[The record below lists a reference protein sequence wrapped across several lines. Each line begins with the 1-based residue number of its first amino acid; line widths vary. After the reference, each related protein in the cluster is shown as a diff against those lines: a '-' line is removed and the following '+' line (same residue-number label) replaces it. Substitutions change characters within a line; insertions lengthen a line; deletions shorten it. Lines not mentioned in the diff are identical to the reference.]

1 MHDILP
7 GDIAA
12 WQHLERT
19 AADVFSS
26 YGYDEIRV
34 PVLEQ
39 TELFTRAIG
48 ATTDVVEKEMYTFE
62 DRNGD
67 SLSLRP
73 EGTAGIVRA
82 VLQHGL
88 LYGAPLRL
96 WYRGPMFRH
105 ERPQKGRTR
114 QFHQVGAEVFGAP
127 GPDIDAELIFL
138 GERLWRELG
147 LDGLRLEIN
156 SLGSAEER
164 AAYREELV
172 RFLSTH
178 QDELDK
184 ATRNRAERNPLRVL
198 DSKDQNVQDMLQS
211 APALNDYLGSESK
224 AMFDGLLEALDR
236 LSVKFEVN
244 PRLVRGLDYY
254 SHSVFEWVSDD
265 LGAQGTVCAGGRYD
279 SLVELQGGK
288 PWPGIGFAMG
298 EERLVELMR
307 QGGAVGGLA
316 PHVYMVLAGA
326 RAQLAGME
334 LAEALRNEVP
344 GLRLVC
350 NVGDGS
356 FKSQFRRAD
365 RSGAL
370 LALVLGD
377 EELTAQ
383 QVSLKPLREDRP
395 QDQVA
400 FAALA
405 EWMRGWLALNL
416 DKAGI
421 REHG

>member
-1 MHDILP
+1 
-7 GDIAA
+7 
-12 WQHLERT
+12 
-19 AADVFSS
+19 
-26 YGYDEIRV
+26 
-34 PVLEQ
+34 
-39 TELFTRAIG
+39 
-48 ATTDVVEKEMYTFE
+48 
-62 DRNGD
+62 
-67 SLSLRP
+67 
-73 EGTAGIVRA
+73 
-82 VLQHGL
+82 
-88 LYGAPLRL
+88 
-96 WYRGPMFRH
+96 
-105 ERPQKGRTR
+105 
-114 QFHQVGAEVFGAP
+114 
-127 GPDIDAELIFL
+127 
-138 GERLWRELG
+138 
-147 LDGLRLEIN
+147 
-156 SLGSAEER
+156 
-164 AAYREELV
+164 
-172 RFLSTH
+172 
-178 QDELDK
+178 
-184 ATRNRAERNPLRVL
+184 
-198 DSKDQNVQDMLQS
+198 
-211 APALNDYLGSESK
+211 
-224 AMFDGLLEALDR
+224 
-236 LSVKFEVN
+236 
-244 PRLVRGLDYY
+244 
-254 SHSVFEWVSDD
+254 
-265 LGAQGTVCAGGRYD
+265 VCAGGRYD